1 MWYFLD
7 KSGLD
12 TQKSTVKTVF
22 AAVDLNKSTESEV
35 NERRKSLAFWLNG
48 RTFQRSEASS
58 VYET

>member
-1 MWYFLD
+1 MLDVWVWCFLD

-35 NERRKSLAFWLNG
+35 NERRKSLAFW
-48 RTFQRSEASS
+48 
-58 VYET
+58 